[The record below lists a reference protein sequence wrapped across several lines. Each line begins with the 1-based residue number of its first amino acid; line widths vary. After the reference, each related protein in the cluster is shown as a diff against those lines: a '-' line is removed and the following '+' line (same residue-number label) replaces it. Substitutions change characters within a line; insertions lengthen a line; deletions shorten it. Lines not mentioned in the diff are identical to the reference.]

1 MMMTLHIFL
10 NMTHNNTHHDSS
22 SQSPTR

>member
-1 MMMTLHIFL
+1 MMTLHIFL

-22 SQSPTR
+22 SQSHTR